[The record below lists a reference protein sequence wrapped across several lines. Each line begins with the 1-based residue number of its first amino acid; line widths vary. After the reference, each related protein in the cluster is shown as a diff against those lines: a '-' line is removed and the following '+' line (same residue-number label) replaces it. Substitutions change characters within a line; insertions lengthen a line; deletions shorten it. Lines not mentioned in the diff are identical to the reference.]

1 MHQDLRHEGP
11 RVIISASNDL
21 PPMQNL
27 EFRRKLEV
35 FKNRLFSGVGVD
47 VGIGRNNWTDAL
59 RSDFDSGFNSN
70 RIKQISAELFR
81 HPNGCIFGR
90 GKAQMPLNQLP

>member
-1 MHQDLRHEGP
+1 
-11 RVIISASNDL
+11 
-21 PPMQNL
+21 MQKL

-35 FKNRLFSGVGVD
+35 FENRLFSGVGVGVD
-47 VGIGRNNWTDAL
+47 VGIGRHNWTDAL
-59 RSDFDSGFNSN
+59 RSDFESGFNSN

-90 GKAQMPLNQLP
+90 GKAQTPLNQLP